1 MADFDD
7 LVWKDVDDL
16 RQAVSGFRG
25 GKVAALEM
33 RVTMKMVARLCQ
45 A

>member
-16 RQAVSGFRG
+16 RQAVIGLKG
-25 GKVAALEM
+25 E
-33 RVTMKMVARLCQ
+33 RLPRWKCV
-45 A
+45 